1 MAEVS
6 ERVDLPCVLD
16 ALRHL
21 SMQAE
26 QFAATAD
33 LPAQTSFAL
42 QLCLEEAVSNVIRYA
57 GLADGATVIVS
68 LRCDD
73 EFLVV
78 EVIDRGTAFDPLQVP
93 EPAPTTLETAREG
106 GRGIMLMRRFC
117 PDIGYARTAG
127 MNHLRLTFPL
137 HRGPV

>member
-1 MAEVS
+1 MAEVA
-6 ERVDLPCVLD
+6 ERVDVPCVLD
-16 ALRHL
+16 ALQHL

-26 QFAATAD
+26 QFAATVD
-33 LPAQTSFAL
+33 LPARTSFAL

-57 GLADGATVIVS
+57 GLADGATVSVS

-73 EFLVV
+73 ERLVV
-78 EVIDRGTAFDPLQVP
+78 EIIDGGTDFNPLQVP
-93 EPAPTTLETAREG
+93 EPARGTLETASEG

-117 PDIGYARTAG
+117 PDISYARTAG